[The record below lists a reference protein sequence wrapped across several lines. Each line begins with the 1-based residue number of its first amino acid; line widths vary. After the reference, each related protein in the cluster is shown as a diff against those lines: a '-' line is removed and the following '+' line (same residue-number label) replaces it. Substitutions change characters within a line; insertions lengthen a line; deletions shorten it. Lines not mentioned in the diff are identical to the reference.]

1 MAPTT
6 RQRVDPPTRII
17 RAAADPQPSKEDELV
32 VAQVDLDSGR
42 RMAEA
47 ARQRR
52 NELILDLNRN
62 HGYPPVRIRDVL
74 NAAGANLT
82 ADAIEK
88 VLKRA

>member
-1 MAPTT
+1 MPTRPRTATAAPN
-6 RQRVDPPTRII
+6 RII

-32 VAQVDLDSGR
+32 VAQGALDTGR

-47 ARQRR
+47 ARVRR
-52 NELILDLNRN
+52 NQIILDLHRN

-74 NAAGANLT
+74 NAAGAGLT